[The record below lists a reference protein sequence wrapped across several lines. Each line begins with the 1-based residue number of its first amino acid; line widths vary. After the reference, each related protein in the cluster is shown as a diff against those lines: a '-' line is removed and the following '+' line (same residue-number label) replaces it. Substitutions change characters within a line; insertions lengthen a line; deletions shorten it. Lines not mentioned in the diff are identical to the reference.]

1 MSVKRRGTRWPTVAF
16 HNVCSLMITIICEGS
31 RELRPPKAPIRVVSM
46 EKRRMKWME
55 HSYPYASNHREAQEI
70 GNAPETT

>member
-1 MSVKRRGTRWPTVAF
+1 MA
-16 HNVCSLMITIICEGS
+16 HCSISQCLLSDDYYNLCEGS
-31 RELRPPKAPIRVVSM
+31 RELRPPKAPIRIVSM